1 MAKVDKDKF
10 DALLKRMLQAKPA
23 PKSTIDT
30 SRKKK
35 AGTVIPQ
42 PDTK

>member
-23 PKSTIDT
+23 PKSTIET

-35 AGTVIPQ
+35 MGKIISDNSKA
-42 PDTK
+42 